1 MSFLTGLFGLSGIQA
16 KIVEV
21 VAVVL
26 IAVSTYAAFA
36 LHFEHKGAL
45 GELAK
50 LQKSSTELLAK
61 AQRDIQT
68 ETAKHAADVKANKE
82 TTDAAIA
89 AANALSDALD
99 QRVRDFDAYRAS
111 HPDVPR
117 SAGGPDAAGGGECG
131 LISCGE
137 LASQA
142 LQDANRL
149 ARSSADLS
157 AALQSCQRDRDSL
170 TGMP

>member
-1 MSFLTGLFGLSGIQA
+1 MIMLIETIFGS
-16 KIVEV
+16 KIGRTIAE
-21 VAVVL
+21 ALMIVVL
-26 IAVSTYAAFA
+26 VGMASLY
-36 LHFEHKGAL
+36 LEHRGAL

-61 AQRDIQT
+61 AQKDIQT
-68 ETAKHAADVKANKE
+68 ETAKHAADVKANEEK
-82 TTDAAIA
+82 TNAVL
-89 AANALSDALD
+89 AANAALGGALD

-137 LASQA
+137 LASRA